1 MITKSKSKD
10 PKTTSNREVNQTL
23 MPPEQMAVDPQIPEI
38 KSILEETTQLGNMA
52 TETQEMGNI
61 GEEISSMGTTTT
73 TITKIMEIIG
83 ITVIEKVVTIK
94 GEVVTIIIT
103 TMAEVDTTIIISAS
117 TNMTNIRRKTREQ
130 SSKILMRMFQKQ
142 IKIKNGNMINM
153 IK

>member
-61 GEEISSMGTTTT
+61 GEEISSMGTTT